1 MKLNKKKKFDTK
13 KLEKIIK
20 NKNTYYNFFLFIIG
34 MALSAISVS
43 VFYSPNEVVTT
54 GSTGLAIIL
63 NKYLNIDL
71 SLLVLCLSSML
82 LVLSFLVFGINYGSK
97 HILGTLLFPVFLK
110 SATLIN
116 RVVNFE
122 GVSLFLLIVIG
133 GVLAGIGFGL
143 VKRSNYSLGGFYV
156 LYDIINKN
164 FKISIGKASLICNSI
179 IIILSIFTFGI
190 DKCIYAIIGLYMT
203 SYFGDKIMLGISS
216 NKAFYIITRKP
227 SEVKEYALEKG
238 LNIEQPLKVRNNP
251 EFVEKLKN
259 INPDVICVVAYGKII
274 PKEIL
279 DIPRLGCINV
289 HGSLL
294 PKYRGAAPIQWAVL
308 NGDKET
314 GVIS

>member
-110 SATLIN
+110 SVTLIN

-133 GVLAGIGFGL
+133 GVLSGIGFGL

-156 LYDIINKN
+156 LYDIINKK
-164 FKISIGKASLICNSI
+164 FKISVGKASLICNSM
-179 IIILSIFTFGI
+179 IIILSIFTFGV

-216 NKAFYIITRKP
+216 NKAFYIVTSKYKAVR
-227 SEVKEYALEKG
+227 EYIINDLNHTVTIVNAKG
-238 LNIEQPLKVRNNP
+238 GYSDKGKKMLLCVVSTTEYIKMR
-251 EFVEKLKN
+251 
-259 INPDVICVVAYGKII
+259 DVIREIDKDAFFLITDSYSVANKI
-274 PKEIL
+274 
-279 DIPRLGCINV
+279 
-289 HGSLL
+289 
-294 PKYRGAAPIQWAVL
+294 
-308 NGDKET
+308 
-314 GVIS
+314 

>member
-63 NKYLNIDL
+63 SKYLNIDL

-82 LVLSFLVFGINYGSK
+82 LVLSFLVFGVNYGSK

-156 LYDIINKN
+156 LYDIINVR
-164 FKISIGKASLICNSI
+164 FKISVSKANLICNSI
-179 IIILSIFTFGI
+179 VILFSYFTFGI
-190 DKCIYAIIGLYMT
+190 SKCIYAIIGLYIA
-203 SYFGDKIMLGISS
+203 SYVSEKVMLGISS

-227 SEVKEYALEKG
+227 LEVREYIINNLNYTVTVVQARGGYSNRKKTMLLCVIPTVEYVKMKE
-238 LNIEQPLKVRNNP
+238 
-251 EFVEKLKN
+251 
-259 INPDVICVVAYGKII
+259 VIKMIDERAFFLVTDSYTVSK
-274 PKEIL
+274 
-279 DIPRLGCINV
+279 
-289 HGSLL
+289 
-294 PKYRGAAPIQWAVL
+294 
-308 NGDKET
+308 
-314 GVIS
+314 

>member
-43 VFYSPNEVVTT
+43 VIYSPNEVVTT

-156 LYDIINKN
+156 LYDIINKR

-227 SEVKEYALEKG
+227 LEVKEYIINN
-238 LNIEQPLKVRNNP
+238 LNHTVTVVKARGGYSDRKKTMLLCVIPT
-251 EFVEKLKN
+251 VEYVKMKE
-259 INPDVICVVAYGKII
+259 VIKTIDERAFFLVTDSYTVSK
-274 PKEIL
+274 
-279 DIPRLGCINV
+279 
-289 HGSLL
+289 
-294 PKYRGAAPIQWAVL
+294 
-308 NGDKET
+308 
-314 GVIS
+314 

>member
-1 MKLNKKKKFDTK
+1 
-13 KLEKIIK
+13 
-20 NKNTYYNFFLFIIG
+20 

-133 GVLAGIGFGL
+133 GVLSGIGFGL

-156 LYDIINKN
+156 LYDIINKK
-164 FKISIGKASLICNSI
+164 FKISVGKASLICNSM

-216 NKAFYIITRKP
+216 NKAFYIITRRP
-227 SEVKEYALEKG
+227 SEVKEY
-238 LNIEQPLKVRNNP
+238 IINNLDHTVTVVKARGGYSDRKKTMLLCVIP
-251 EFVEKLKN
+251 TVEYVKMKE
-259 INPDVICVVAYGKII
+259 VIKAIDERAFFLVTDSYTVSK
-274 PKEIL
+274 
-279 DIPRLGCINV
+279 
-289 HGSLL
+289 
-294 PKYRGAAPIQWAVL
+294 
-308 NGDKET
+308 
-314 GVIS
+314 